1 MQSSRIV
8 TLSLLVAAASTFG
21 ATRADAQAPDGK
33 KIFATTCAACHMPGG
48 EGQEGKIPPL
58 AGSEWVADDGKVLR
72 IVLHGLTGPVEV
84 AGEPFDGA
92 MPGWGPV
99 LKDADIAAVA
109 TYVRSSW
116 GNKAGPLTT
125 EKVAA
130 MRAAYPG
137 RVAPWTVAELSKVI
151 QVKK

>member
-1 MQSSRIV
+1 MQTFRLVS
-8 TLSLLVAAASTFG
+8 LSLVVATASTFG
-21 ATRADAQAPDGK
+21 VARAQAQAPDGK
-33 KIFATTCAACHMPGG
+33 KIFATTCAACHLASG
-48 EGQEGKIPPL
+48 EGQEGRIPPL
-58 AGSEWVADDGKVLR
+58 AGSEWVADDGKFLR

-92 MPGWGPV
+92 MPGWGAV

-116 GNKAGPLTT
+116 GNKAAPLTT

-137 RVAPWTVAELSKVI
+137 RATPWTVAELSKVI